1 MGNRRVCFEKSDI
14 KIMPKFGK
22 TSKERLGSCH
32 PDLQKVL
39 NEVVKT
45 FDCTVTQGHRKV
57 AEQEKLFKE
66 GKTKVK
72 FSNHNYY
79 PALAVDVTPY
89 PVDYENTDRHYYF
102 GGYVLGIAKSMG
114 INLRWGGDWDGD
126 RETKDQTFNDLVHFE
141 IRKK

>member
-57 AEQEKLFKE
+57 AEQEKLFK
-66 GKTKVK
+66 
-72 FSNHNYY
+72 
-79 PALAVDVTPY
+79 
-89 PVDYENTDRHYYF
+89 
-102 GGYVLGIAKSMG
+102 
-114 INLRWGGDWDGD
+114 
-126 RETKDQTFNDLVHFE
+126 
-141 IRKK
+141 